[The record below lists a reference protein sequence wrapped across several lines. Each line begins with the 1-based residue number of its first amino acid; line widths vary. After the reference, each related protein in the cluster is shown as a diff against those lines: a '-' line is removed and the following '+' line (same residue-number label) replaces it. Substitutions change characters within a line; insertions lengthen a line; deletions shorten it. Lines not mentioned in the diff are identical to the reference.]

1 METAEQTINH
11 TVISII
17 LPTRGR
23 TNGALQNSLKS
34 LLDNATTPQRIE
46 IMLGVDNDDKETMA
60 WVNDKASD
68 FVKQWGCACK
78 AKVFEPLG
86 YEQLNVYVNLLAHS
100 STGNWLFLW
109 NDDALMQTKGWDDV
123 VSSYDGQFKCL
134 APKDN
139 HDHPFAIFPLIP
151 ADWFTLTDAWSIN
164 AQNDTW
170 VSVIARMNGIFER
183 IDIDILHDRAD
194 LTGGND
200 DETFENRKY
209 MEGNPNDPKDFNH
222 PNMQQAR
229 MHHASKIDWFLK
241 KMGEVDSPS
250 PFEQFVKGEI
260 NPFDDVN
267 KHNPKGAGQFGS
279 INKQEDIPSNKPRLD
294 DDTKI
299 TL

>member
-1 METAEQTINH
+1 
-11 TVISII
+11 
-17 LPTRGR
+17 
-23 TNGALQNSLKS
+23 
-34 LLDNATTPQRIE
+34 
-46 IMLGVDNDDKETMA
+46 MLGVDDDDKETID
-60 WVNDKASD
+60 WVNNKAAD
-68 FVKQWGCACK
+68 FVKPFGCACK
-78 AKVFEPLG
+78 AKIFSPLG

-109 NDDALMQTKGWDDV
+109 NDDALMQTKGWDDIV
-123 VSSYDGQFKCL
+123 ESYDGQFKCL

-151 ADWFTLTDAWSIN
+151 ADWFTLCDAWSIN

-183 IDIDILHDRAD
+183 VDIEILHDRAD

-200 DETFENRKY
+200 DETFANRKY
-209 MEGNPNDPKDFNH
+209 MEGNPSDPKDFNH
-222 PNMQQAR
+222 PSMQQAR

-241 KMGEVDSPS
+241 KIGVHTSPS
-250 PFEQFVKGEI
+250 PFERFIAGEV

-279 INKQEDIPSNKPRLD
+279 INKQGDIPSTKPRID
-294 DDTKI
+294 GDTKI